1 MPYFNAGDGL
11 KIYYSDIGSGLPI
24 LCLSGLTRD
33 SQDFDF
39 VTPHLTGVRLIKMD
53 YRGRGKSDWSDDFT
67 TYSVPQEAQ
76 DALALLDHLGLDQA
90 AVLGTSRGGLISMF
104 LAATAKDR
112 LLGVA
117 LNDIG
122 PVIEQ
127 GGLDGIM
134 DFIGRNPTV
143 KTLEAAAKQ
152 RPNIMVGFHNVPE
165 SRWMEEMKILYHETE
180 QGLQITYDPKL
191 KDAVA
196 QGFKEPQPDLWPLF
210 DALKGLPLALI
221 HGENSDLLSF
231 ETVAEMR
238 KRNPDMIY
246 ARVADRGHIPFL
258 DEAEALAALRTWI
271 TQGLT

>member
-11 KIYYSDIGSGLPI
+11 KIYYSDTGSGLPI

-271 TQGLT
+271 AQGLT

>member
-1 MPYFNAGDGL
+1 MPYFNARDGL
-11 KIYYSDIGSGLPI
+11 KIYYSDTGSGLPI

-76 DALALLDHLGLDQA
+76 DALALLDHLGLGQA

-210 DALKGLPLALI
+210 DALKGLPIALI

-271 TQGLT
+271 AQGLT